1 MKLVFL
7 SALKGPRSG
16 SPGQNP
22 NLDWDFTEF
31 TIIFYKLIPNP
42 DIEYAMITDGHQF
55 SNTALSVLFLVTNL
69 KI

>member
-16 SPGQNP
+16 SSDQNP

-31 TIIFYKLIPNP
+31 TIIFYTLIPNT
-42 DIEYAMITDGHQF
+42 DIKFRMITDGQQF
-55 SNTALSVLFLVTNL
+55 SNTALSVLFLGTDL
-69 KI
+69 